1 MYDRCMINLEDLYCE
16 VPPTK
21 LRNIDEKFCPAKTS
35 PFWLWVA
42 DRFFYGMLEDRFY
55 AFRYKGAENFYKKD
69 PNVPIIMFAPH
80 SNWWDGIVGYHI
92 CHKIFK
98 KEIRLMVEELNR
110 FPLLRRAG
118 AFNVNKK
125 SPQASMDAI
134 KYSVDVLGDLNNI
147 LYLYPQGIIKP
158 PNFRPIEFQSGL
170 AYVAEKAAK
179 RYGKVALMPIA
190 VNYMFLR
197 DNRPEVLVEM
207 GEIIEVES
215 GKLDRKEFTKY
226 LGNTLEQL
234 CDKQFYEISQAKFE
248 GYDTLFQQK
257 LKWYRRIEQRLKKI
271 EVKGSGV

>member
-1 MYDRCMINLEDLYCE
+1 MINLEDLYSE

-21 LRNIDEKFCPAKTS
+21 LRNIDEKFRPAQTS

-42 DRFFYGMLEDRFY
+42 DRFFYGMLENRFY

-69 PNVPIIMFAPH
+69 IDTPLIMFAPH
-80 SNWWDGIVGYHI
+80 SNWWDGIVGYNI
-92 CHKIFK
+92 CNRIYK

-110 FPLLRRAG
+110 FPLLSRGG

-125 SPQASMDAI
+125 SAQASMEAL

-147 LYLYPQGIIKP
+147 LYIFPQGIIKP
-158 PNFRPIEFQSGL
+158 PNYRHIEFQSGL
-170 AYVAEKAAK
+170 AYIAEKAAK
-179 RYGKVALMPIA
+179 KYGKVALMPIA

-207 GEIIEVES
+207 GEIIELHGE
-215 GKLDRKEFTKY
+215 KTKRKEFADM
-226 LGNTLEQL
+226 LAHRLEAL
-234 CDKQFYEISQAKFE
+234 CDKQIKEISHGDFH
-248 GYDTLFQQK
+248 GYDTLFQRK